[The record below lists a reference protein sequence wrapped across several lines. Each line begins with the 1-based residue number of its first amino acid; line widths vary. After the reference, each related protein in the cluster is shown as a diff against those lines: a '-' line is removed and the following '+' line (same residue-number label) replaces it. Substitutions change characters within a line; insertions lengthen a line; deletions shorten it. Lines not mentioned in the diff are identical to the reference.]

1 VYINTSEPCGLI
13 KFLKGGFIMKELGVL
28 CNCKFC
34 RANSNARFENG
45 DPVEADDYNTVSLYD
60 RERNK
65 YIIVD
70 GEKYPIDRVVH
81 TGGRRA
87 LWIYLEDG
95 EEAILLSSKGK
106 SFVDGRTK
114 EEILKEYEI
123 IKEYEAT
130 VHSCS
135 KIQCHQKLLIVKKKM

>member
-1 VYINTSEPCGLI
+1 
-13 KFLKGGFIMKELGVL
+13 MKELGVL

-60 RERNK
+60 REKNK

-70 GEKYPIDRVVH
+70 GVKYPLNRIVH
-81 TGGRRA
+81 TGGRRSV
-87 LWIYLEDG
+87 WIFLEEN

-106 SFVDGRTK
+106 SFTDGRTK
-114 EEILKEYEI
+114 EEIEKEYEILKEYEASI
-123 IKEYEAT
+123 HGCYKLT
-130 VHSCS
+130 
-135 KIQCHQKLLIVKKKM
+135 CHQTLLIVKK